1 MDHYQDEPGKFL
13 EAYGR
18 ALGAG
23 DLERIAGCWGFPS
36 LVVSDQGAIAV
47 STPEQVKEFFAQA
60 VAWYHS
66 QGWVE
71 TRPRE
76 WRTEKLSP
84 QLFSVDVFWDTID
97 QSGRLFPSDH
107 SRYILSL
114 VEGRF
119 IIRVAISQ
127 SSV

>member
-1 MDHYQDEPGKFL
+1 VGLNQDEPGKFL
-13 EAYGR
+13 EAYGS

-23 DLERIAGCWGFPS
+23 DLEGILSSWGIPS
-36 LVVSDQGAIAV
+36 LVISDQGAIAV
-47 STPEQVKEFFAQA
+47 SSPEQVKEFFAHA

-76 WRTEKLSP
+76 WHTEKLSP
-84 QLFSVDVFWDTID
+84 VLFSVDVYWDAID
-97 QSGRLFPSDH
+97 QSGQSFPSDH

-114 VEGRF
+114 FEGRF
-119 IIRVAISQ
+119 VIRVAITQ
-127 SSV
+127 SRV